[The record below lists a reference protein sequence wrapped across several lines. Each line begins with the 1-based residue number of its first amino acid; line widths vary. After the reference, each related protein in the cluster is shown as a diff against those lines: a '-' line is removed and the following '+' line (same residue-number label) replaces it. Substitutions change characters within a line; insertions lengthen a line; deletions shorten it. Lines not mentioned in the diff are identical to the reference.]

1 MKFGIT
7 IGSRFY
13 GWGGTSPYLSDS
25 LGAVY
30 DNSGAVAVTAKNA
43 ARISAVYACVNIL
56 ADNIASLPKHVVEL
70 SDDGHEA
77 PVATHPVASL
87 LNTPRGEVDGF
98 QFWEFVLRNLFMAGN
113 GLALIERSGA
123 YATGLA
129 PITPAQVAHVKLAP
143 GGIIY
148 EIDVPLSDNAAAP
161 KRVRVGQADIVHFAG
176 AGFDGLWAPSP
187 IKIAAAAAGR
197 SLAIQK
203 IFSSLLKNAVRPS
216 GTIETPQTLSPEQFS
231 AFKDKWEAQYAGV
244 EASGKTPFL
253 PPGFKWT
260 GATLSRG
267 DMDLIEAMKFD
278 VEDIARVF
286 NVPLFLLAR
295 TESASWAKSNVSEQW
310 TNFVRSSLR
319 AHLVRLQAQLENKLL
334 PTRPGSKRLGIRFD
348 VTPLVRATRK
358 EMFDDAALGL
368 AGGFMTAN
376 EARRMIGLSPIAG
389 GDVLHAPAG
398 TPSRRTGDDKQKT
411 KQKGDDDA
419 KDN

>member
-30 DNSGAVAVTAKNA
+30 DNSGAVVVTARNA
-43 ARISAVYACVNIL
+43 PLVSAVYACVNIL
-56 ADNIASLPKHVVEL
+56 ADNIAGLPKHIVEIAE
-70 SDDGHEA
+70 DGHE
-77 PVATHPVASL
+77 TPVASHPVGAL
-87 LNTPRGEVDGF
+87 LNTPTTQMDGF
-98 QFWEFVLRNLFMAGN
+98 QFWQFILRDMFLGGN
-113 GLALIERSGA
+113 GFALIEHMGA
-123 YATGLA
+123 YATHLA
-129 PITPAQVAHVKLAP
+129 PMGQNQVANVKLMD
-143 GGIIY
+143 GTIIY
-148 EIDVPLSDNAAAP
+148 EIDLPSETGTGLG
-161 KRVRVGQADIVHFAG
+161 KRISVRQADILHFAG
-176 AGFDGLWAPSP
+176 AGFDGFWAPSP
-187 IKIAAAAAGR
+187 VQVAASAAGR

-203 IFSSLLKNAVRPS
+203 IFSSLLKNSVRPS
-216 GTIETPQTLSPEQFS
+216 GTIETPQSVSPEQFS
-231 AFKDKWEAQYAGV
+231 EFRGKWEEQYAGV

-260 GATLSRG
+260 GAQLSRG
-267 DMDLIEAMKFD
+267 DMDLIESMKFD
-278 VEDIARVF
+278 VEDIARTF

-334 PTRPGSKRLGIRFD
+334 RNGGSKRLGIRFD

-358 EMFDDAALGL
+358 EMFDDVAVGL

-376 EARRMIGLSPIAG
+376 EGRRLMGLPPIAG

-398 TPSRRTGDDKQKT
+398 TPSRRENDTQK
-411 KQKGDDDA
+411 KGDDDA
-419 KDN
+419 KEN